1 LFHFPLKKNMNEQ
14 EQWARL
20 IANAWSNPSILAN
33 LRQDPKTE
41 IERLQAEKPPELGDI
56 SDLGSGAGGFFAIPD
71 LPEGL
76 GSLTLKEL
84 EQFLSEN
91 PGIFGIMQLC
101 CI

>member
-1 LFHFPLKKNMNEQ
+1 MNEQ

-20 IANAWSNPSILAN
+20 IAYAWSNPSILAN

-56 SDLGSGAGGFFAIPD
+56 SDLGSGAGGYFGIPD
-71 LPEGL
+71 KPVGL
-76 GSLTLKEL
+76 EKLDKDTLEN
-84 EQFLSEN
+84 FLSDN
-91 PGIFGIMQLC
+91 AGIFGIMQFC